1 MTTDCPREADVLE
14 AVTSRCWPEGLRAHA
29 GACAIC
35 GDLATIAA
43 ALQDDRDA
51 AFEEAH
57 VPTSGQ
63 AWWRATVRMRAE
75 AAMAAARP
83 LTMVAA
89 LAGACAAGIC
99 AAAITLAWPSGR
111 EPLAS
116 IGPALARQAQGLGA
130 AAASSGALPALVLA
144 VVLAACLLVAPVV
157 LSLLLPDD

>member
-1 MTTDCPREADVLE
+1 MTTDCPREGDVLE
-14 AVTSRCWPEGLRAHA
+14 AVTSGCWPEGLRAHA

-51 AFEEAH
+51 AFEEAQ

-75 AAMAAARP
+75 AAVAAARP
-83 LTMVAA
+83 
-89 LAGACAAGIC
+89 GACAAGIC

-116 IGPALARQAQGLGA
+116 IGPALAREAQGLGA
-130 AAASSGALPALVLA
+130 AAASSDALLALVLA
-144 VVLAACLLVAPVV
+144 VVLAACLLLTPVV
-157 LSLLLPDD
+157 LSLLLPED